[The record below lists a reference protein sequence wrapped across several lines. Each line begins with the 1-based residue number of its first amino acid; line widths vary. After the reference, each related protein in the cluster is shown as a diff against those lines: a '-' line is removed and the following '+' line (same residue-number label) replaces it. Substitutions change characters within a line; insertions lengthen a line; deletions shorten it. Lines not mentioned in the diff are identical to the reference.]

1 MNSNVVLILAIVF
14 SGPLYYAFYRI
25 VFHRGMKWKMTHA
38 LWIPIAV
45 LIYGVITL
53 FLDQRIKDP
62 SSWGWI
68 ESIPVFM
75 NFILLVIAVLI
86 FLMCYTAFSFWDERH
101 KKQIRVPSVKD

>member
-53 FLDQRIKDP
+53 FLDQRIEDP

-68 ESIPVFM
+68 EGIPVFI
-75 NFILLVIAVLI
+75 NFIYSLIAVLI
-86 FLMCYTAFSFWDERH
+86 FFVIYTAFSYWDERN
-101 KKQIRVPSVKD
+101 IRNLRK